1 MRNFKF
7 PLVFQE
13 GLVNSKRLDL
23 IFALNVDDLISTI
36 QICSGTSSVA
46 PILLYGRST
55 LVHYV
60 LSVANLIGK

>member
-46 PILLYGRST
+46 PILLYARFT